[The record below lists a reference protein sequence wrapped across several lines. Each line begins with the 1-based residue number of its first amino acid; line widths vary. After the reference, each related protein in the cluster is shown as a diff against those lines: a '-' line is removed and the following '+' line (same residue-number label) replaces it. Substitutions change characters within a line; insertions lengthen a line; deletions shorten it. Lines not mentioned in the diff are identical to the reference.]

1 MADNLLSN
9 LATALAAAQG
19 QMAHAA
25 KDSKNPHFKSSYA
38 SLASVL
44 DAIREPLSANG
55 LAIVQHPS
63 RAETGIVSVETVL
76 LHKSGEF
83 VCSTLSAKAA
93 QDTPQGIGSTITYLR
108 RYGLMAVVG
117 VAADDDDGEAASRP
131 APRREIP
138 AALND
143 HAPRTTPQPA
153 VPAELDYDS
162 LTALLEEWM
171 LPIDLVGQFVSGR
184 NADWSSDAADWTDK
198 QRGSIARRLS
208 TAEGLATYRAWVAG
222 GAS

>member
-63 RAETGIVSVETVL
+63 RTEGGLVCVETIL

-83 VCSTLSAKAA
+83 VSSVLSAKAA

-117 VAADDDDGEAASRP
+117 IAADDDDGEAASRP
-131 APRREIP
+131 LPRREIP

-143 HAPRTTPQPA
+143 HAPRTTPAAAPA
-153 VPAELDYDS
+153 ATFSVEELERELLDRDLLLSQVAEWRVSLGRPDPRDPEITGVSRAALVRHLD
-162 LTALLEEWM
+162 T
-171 LPIDLVGQFVSGR
+171 
-184 NADWSSDAADWTDK
+184 T
-198 QRGSIARRLS
+198 
-208 TAEGLATYRAWVAG
+208 EGLAAYRAWVAG
-222 GAS
+222 GAP

>member
-1 MADNLLSN
+1 MSDLS
-9 LATALAAAQG
+9 LAPLAKALAAAQG
-19 QMAHAA
+19 ELRHAE
-25 KDSKNPHFKSSYA
+25 KDSANPHFKSRYA

-44 DAIREPLSANG
+44 DAIRDPLSRHG
-55 LAIVQHPS
+55 LSVVQCPT
-63 RAETGIVSVETVL
+63 RGEGGAVCVETIL
-76 LHKSGEF
+76 LHESGALLR
-83 VCSTLSAKAA
+83 STLAAKPA

-117 VAADDDDGEAASRP
+117 IAADDDDGEAASRP
-131 APRREIP
+131 LPRREIP
-138 AALND
+138 SALND
-143 HAPRTTPQPA
+143 HAPRTTPVPV
-153 VPAELDYDS
+153 VPAELDYDG

-171 LPIDLVGQFVSGR
+171 LPIDLVGQFVSSR

>member
-44 DAIREPLSANG
+44 DAIREPLSAHG

-63 RAETGIVSVETVL
+63 RTEGGLVCVETIL

-83 VCSTLSAKAA
+83 VSSVLSAKAA

-143 HAPRTTPQPA
+143 HARTTPAPA
-153 VPAELDYDS
+153 PPVTLSVEELEDALTERDLLLDQISEWRIS
-162 LTALLEEWM
+162 LGRPDPREADGASRAALLRH
-171 LPIDLVGQFVSGR
+171 LD
-184 NADWSSDAADWTDK
+184 T
-198 QRGSIARRLS
+198 
-208 TAEGLATYRAWVAG
+208 TEGLAAYRAWVAG